1 MSLTESY
8 FDNCTTKE
16 FYESMLYCTTKM
28 NKYLDM
34 MLQNPIDSGKYID
47 ARVMMLEW
55 QQSFDAA
62 SLSLKNNFGE
72 VLLKKIVDMI
82 DGVPYGERST
92 EEGVSLNDTTSK
104 SHGRS
109 TLRGL

>member
-28 NKYLDM
+28 NKYLDIM
-34 MLQNPIDSGKYID
+34 SQNPIHSGKYID
-47 ARVMMLEW
+47 AKVMMLEW

-62 SLSLKNNFGE
+62 SLSLKSNYGE

-82 DGVPYGERST
+82 DKDLLRKE
-92 EEGVSLNDTTSK
+92 LALTTQQTK
-104 SHGRS
+104 V
-109 TLRGL
+109 TL

>member
-8 FDNCTTKE
+8 FDNCITKE

-47 ARVMMLEW
+47 AKVMMLEW

-62 SLSLKNNFGE
+62 SLSLKSNYGE
-72 VLLKKIVDMI
+72 VLLKKIVDRI
-82 DGVPYGERST
+82 EKDLLRKELAST
-92 EEGVSLNDTTSK
+92 TQQTKV
-104 SHGRS
+104 
-109 TLRGL
+109 TL

>member
-28 NKYLDM
+28 NKYLDIM
-34 MLQNPIDSGKYID
+34 SQNPIHSGKYID
-47 ARVMMLEW
+47 AKVMMLEW

-62 SLSLKNNFGE
+62 SLSLKSNYGE
-72 VLLKKIVDMI
+72 VLLKKIVDRI
-82 DGVPYGERST
+82 EKDLLRKELAST
-92 EEGVSLNDTTSK
+92 TQETKV
-104 SHGRS
+104 
-109 TLRGL
+109 TL